1 MTQVRK
7 DFSRQG
13 AIYLADTLGDG
24 KRGDARWI
32 GDTGTVSLSINEE
45 QETRKENYTGQRGTS
60 VVMRTGL
67 EISIE
72 MNIRYADAE
81 NLALGL
87 HGALNVKD
95 AGSVTD
101 EVFPETKAGRVIV
114 LEHGNISD
122 LVITDNGGQTLAK
135 DTHYR
140 IRSDKGGVI
149 EILDLGSFQ
158 QPLKA
163 NYNYGGSQK
172 LAILTQK
179 PKPVYLMMDSINT
192 VDGSRERLH
201 LYKVEFQPL
210 ANLGLI
216 DESLG
221 EITLQGKCLLD
232 TVYQL
237 DPELGGYGK
246 IELLD

>member
-13 AIYLADTLGDG
+13 AIYLAETLGDG

-67 EISIE
+67 EMTIE

-87 HGALNVKD
+87 HGALNAKD

-114 LEHGNISD
+114 LDNGNISD
-122 LVITDNGGQTLAK
+122 LVVTDNGGQTLAK

-149 EILDLGSFQ
+149 EILDLASFQ

-246 IELLD
+246 IELI

>member
-13 AIYLADTLGDG
+13 AIYLYDTLGDG
-24 KRGDARWI
+24 KRGDGRWI
-32 GDTGTVSLSINEE
+32 GDTGTVNVTINEE
-45 QETRKENYTGQRGTS
+45 QEVRKENHTGQRGTS

-67 EISIE
+67 EVAVE
-72 MNIRYADAE
+72 LNIRYADAE

-87 HGALNVKD
+87 HGKTKIKE
-95 AGSVTD
+95 GSTVTD
-101 EVFPETKAGRVIV
+101 EPFPETSAGRVIL

-122 LVITDNGGQTLAK
+122 LAITDSGGQTLTK

-149 EILDLGSFQ
+149 EILDLGSFA

-163 NYNYGGSQK
+163 NYTYGGSK
-172 LAILTQK
+172 NLSILTVK
-179 PKPVYLMMDSINT
+179 PKPVYLMMDGINT
-192 VDGSRERLH
+192 VDSSRERIH
-201 LYKVEFQPL
+201 FYKVEFQPL

-232 TVYQL
+232 SVYQL

-246 IELLD
+246 MELLD